1 MLLPLVLMHLCTE
14 QIKQQVM
21 NLKHI
26 SIFNLIEVFKGRQR
40 EVLNTISPETH
51 CEQNYI
57 SDFYC
62 GVETP
67 HIMSNAMASNL

>member
-1 MLLPLVLMHLCTE
+1 
-14 QIKQQVM
+14 M

-26 SIFNLIEVFKGRQR
+26 SIFNLIEVFKGRRR

-62 GVETP
+62 DVEGSYN
-67 HIMSNAMASNL
+67 MSKTIASNQ

>member
-1 MLLPLVLMHLCTE
+1 
-14 QIKQQVM
+14 M

-26 SIFNLIEVFKGRQR
+26 SIFNLIEIFKGNNRQS
-40 EVLNTISPETH
+40 LNTISPATH

-62 GVETP
+62 GVEGP
-67 HIMSNAMASNL
+67 YIMSNTIASNL

>member
-1 MLLPLVLMHLCTE
+1 
-14 QIKQQVM
+14 M

-40 EVLNTISPETH
+40 KTLNTISPETH

-62 GVETP
+62 DVERP
-67 HIMSNAMASNL
+67 HVAFNTLASNLYRNN